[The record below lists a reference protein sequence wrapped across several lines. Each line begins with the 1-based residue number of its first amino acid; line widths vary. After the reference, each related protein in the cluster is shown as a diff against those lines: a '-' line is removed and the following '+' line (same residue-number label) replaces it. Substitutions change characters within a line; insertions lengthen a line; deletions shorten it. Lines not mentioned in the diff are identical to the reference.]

1 MRTETTHL
9 SLTQRLFAPIDIGLI
24 VVFRVAFGG
33 CMLIEVCRYFAKS
46 WIDRQFIAPPF
57 HFHYYGCEWVRV
69 PPGNGMYVLFV
80 VLGICAVLM
89 AIGLLY
95 RIASIVFALLFTWVF
110 LIDQTW
116 YLNHFYLITL
126 LSWTS
131 TILPANRAW
140 SVDAWLRPKLRSLKV
155 PAWNL
160 WLLRFLIALPY
171 FYGGVAKMNPDWITG
186 VPMRLMMGDGSQYP
200 IVGPYFDADR
210 IVLFFAWGGML
221 FDLLIVPALLWRPT
235 RMPAYIATIAFHASN
250 ARMFRIGI
258 FPLLMVAATTIFFP
272 PEWLKPESK
281 DGSGKPAESP
291 PAPAGPLTGRQKLI
305 VAGLGLFFIWQNF
318 MPFRHWL
325 YPGDVSWTEEGHR
338 FSWHMKL
345 RTKTG
350 IIQFRANDA
359 EGNELDSFTKP
370 QDVLR
375 NRQQELLSERPD
387 MILQYA
393 KWIAEELRQQGH
405 EGVEVRAYSFAML
418 NGREPQLMIDP
429 EVDLVKTPR
438 TLWHNDWIV
447 PLTTP
452 IPTLAE
458 LREQETVRDVTRAQ
472 RLEQALLEFLQQRGE
487 LPSAIQPPG
496 TLQQADD
503 SDLPTEAQE

>member
-1 MRTETTHL
+1 MRTETTHPTL
-9 SLTQRLFAPIDIGLI
+9 IQRLFAPVDIGLI
-24 VVFRVAFGG
+24 VVFRVAFGA

-46 WIDRQFIAPPF
+46 WIDTHFILPPL
-57 HFHYYGCEWVRV
+57 HFRYYGCEWVSV
-69 PPGNGMYVLFV
+69 PPGNGMYVVFV
-80 VLGICAVLM
+80 LLGICAVLM

-140 SVDAWLRPKLRSLKV
+140 SVDAWLRPKLRSRTV
-155 PAWNL
+155 PAWSL

-171 FYGGVAKMNPDWITG
+171 FYGGIAKMNPDWITG

-200 IVGPYFDADR
+200 IVGQHFDADTL
-210 IVLFFAWGGML
+210 VLFFAWGGML
-221 FDLLIVPALLWRPT
+221 FDLLIVPALLWGPT
-235 RMPAYIATIAFHASN
+235 RMPAYLSVIAFHASN
-250 ARMFRIGI
+250 ARMFKIGI

-272 PEWLKPESK
+272 PEWLKPERK
-281 DGSGKPAESP
+281 EGSAEPPESP
-291 PAPAGPLTGRQKLI
+291 PAPVGPLSGRQKLI
-305 VAGLGLFFIWQNF
+305 VAGLGLFLLWQNL

-350 IIQFRANDA
+350 LIEFRANDA
-359 EGNELDSFTKP
+359 DGNVLDGFTKP
-370 QDVLR
+370 EAILNR
-375 NRQQELLSERPD
+375 RQQELLSERPD

-405 EGVEVRAYSFAML
+405 EGVEVRAHSLAML

-429 EVDLVKTPR
+429 DVDLVKTPR

-447 PLTTP
+447 PLTEP
-452 IPTLAE
+452 IPTLAQI
-458 LREQETVRDVTRAQ
+458 RERETVRDATKRQ
-472 RLEQALLEFLQQRGE
+472 RLERAMQEFKQQRE
-487 LPSAIQPPG
+487 QP
-496 TLQQADD
+496 D
-503 SDLPTEAQE
+503 SPTEVPE